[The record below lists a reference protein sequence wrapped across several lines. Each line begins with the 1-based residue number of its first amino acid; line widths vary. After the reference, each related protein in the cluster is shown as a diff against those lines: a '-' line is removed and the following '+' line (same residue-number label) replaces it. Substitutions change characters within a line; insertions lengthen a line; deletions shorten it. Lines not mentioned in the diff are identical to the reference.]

1 MNPASIGVRVSQV
14 PRSRGWRLK
23 RIFVRNSAASC
34 CLPLNVHR
42 LVAGSREGCEAAL
55 KEVAHAVRTA
65 LSDRATSQ
73 VHLEN
78 YSLGLGDIWSA
89 CSGLTGQGLSALE
102 SHMIYKLR
110 FVVRSYSQDTHEAS
124 QEPLRPQG
132 VKTAK
137 TQILERLRRFIR
149 RQDANEDSK
158 LSSMYLPRAQQL
170 ETTIGQLKGVGRERA
185 EHQETLLTC
194 NDCGAIFIG
203 TGALRRHS
211 QKQHPHSSS
220 FPKEPKFDPIQHS
233 RTGSAECLAC
243 GRAFKSYFF
252 LRKHIEDSTSRQV
265 HTLLRQSSDSLQ
277 RMVAKTATNCCSK
290 PFWTPQQPPVRH
302 CTHG

>member
-1 MNPASIGVRVSQV
+1 M
-14 PRSRGWRLK
+14 RGC
-23 RIFVRNSAASC
+23 I
-34 CLPLNVHR
+34 
-42 LVAGSREGCEAAL
+42 EGG
-55 KEVAHAVRTA
+55 RTA

-102 SHMIYKLR
+102 SHMIYQLR
-110 FVVRSYSQDTHEAS
+110 FVLRSYSQDTHEAS
-124 QEPLRPQG
+124 QEPVRPEG

-252 LRKHIEDSTSRQV
+252 LRKHIEDSTSPQV

-277 RMVAKTATNCCSK
+277 TDGRQDRNELLQQSLLDPAAATSSALHARLMESCALCGQALAGNK
-290 PFWTPQQPPVRH
+290 AVKH
-302 CTHG
+302 I